1 MFVSVKTSQQLRNGF
16 FAKPMSTYCLF
27 MLMIFSLSACDQL
40 GLDTP
45 AKVEARAI
53 EDSKAV
59 GGACRNAMRAI
70 EDCYTLNPKAKKAAV
85 AAGWREMDE
94 YMRENKLEG
103 ITPKLAKP
111 NKNKTNTDENADE
124 EVSAVASES
133 AASDKSHAPDDKAT
147 LHAEAASSHPK

>member
-1 MFVSVKTSQQLRNGF
+1 MVASVKTSQQFRNGF
-16 FAKPMSTYCLF
+16 CVKPLLNHCLF
-27 MLMIFSLSACDQL
+27 TLMIFSLSACDQL

-103 ITPKLAKP
+103 IAPKIAKP
-111 NKNKTNTDENADE
+111 SKKKSNPDDNADE
-124 EVSAVASES
+124 EVSADASENP
-133 AASDKSHAPDDKAT
+133 ASDKT
-147 LHAEAASSHPK
+147 NG